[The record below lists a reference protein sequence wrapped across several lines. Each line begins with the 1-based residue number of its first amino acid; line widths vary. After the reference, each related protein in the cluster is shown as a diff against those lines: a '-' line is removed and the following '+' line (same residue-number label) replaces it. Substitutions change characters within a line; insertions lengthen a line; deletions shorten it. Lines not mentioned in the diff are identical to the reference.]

1 MAGNFLYV
9 STHLFLL
16 GTAGFI
22 AVGIFRLSDPLLPK
36 IAEDFGT
43 SVGGVGITLTAF
55 TLGYALFQLAHGPL
69 GDRLGKLRVI
79 TAALGCASVAT
90 VACAWADSVTGLAAL
105 RFAAGM
111 TAGAVTPL
119 GMAHIGDTVAYDARQ
134 VTLARFFMAA
144 IFGQMMA
151 ASIAGIFAE
160 HFGWRSGFL
169 AFGVAGLA
177 VTACLWPVAAGAPR
191 AAQQRAAGR
200 VTFPAL
206 LRDRPARIV
215 LVSVLLQGC
224 FTAGAMPYAGAYM
237 RHAFGLDYATIGLV
251 LISFGLGGLLYSFN
265 VRRLMRG
272 LGERGLVIGGGALVV
287 AGYAV
292 MIAAESWHYL
302 IPALVLNGLGFFCVQ
317 GVLQLKATEIAPQAR
332 GTALSGFVFCL
343 FVGQGIGV
351 FALGQLVDGPG
362 YRVTFAVTSLA
373 VVLVT
378 AWMQKALDRR

>member
-1 MAGNFLYV
+1 MA
-9 STHLFLL
+9 SAHLLLL
-16 GTAGFI
+16 GAAAFI
-22 AVGIFRLSDPLLPK
+22 AVGTFRLSDPLLPK

-55 TLGYALFQLAHGPL
+55 TLGYALFQLVHGPL
-69 GDRLGKLRVI
+69 GDRFGKLRVI
-79 TAALGCASVAT
+79 TLALGCASVAT
-90 VACAWADSVTGLAAL
+90 VACAWAESVTGLAAL

-144 IFGQMMA
+144 IVGQMMA

-177 VTACLWPVAAGAPR
+177 VAACLWPVAAGASR
-191 AAQQRAAGR
+191 AGPHRAGGR
-200 VTFPAL
+200 VTFAAL
-206 LRDRPARIV
+206 LRDRPACII
-215 LVSVLLQGC
+215 LGSAFLQGC
-224 FTAGAMPYAGAYM
+224 FIGGAVPYVGAYL
-237 RHAFGLDYATIGLV
+237 RHAFNLDYATIGLV
-251 LISFGLGGLLYSFN
+251 LISFGVGGLLYGLN
-265 VRRLMRG
+265 VRGLIRA
-272 LGERGLVIGGGALVV
+272 LGERGLIIAGGALVL

-292 MIAAESWHYL
+292 MIAASAWQHL
-302 IPALVLNGLGFFCVQ
+302 MPALALIGLGFFCVQ
-317 GVLQLKATEIAPQAR
+317 GVLQLKATEIAPEAR

-351 FALGQLVDGPG
+351 FALGYLVDGPG
-362 YRVTFAVTSLA
+362 YRVTFATAAAA
-373 VVLVT
+373 VMLLTV
-378 AWMQKALDRR
+378 WMQKALINRR